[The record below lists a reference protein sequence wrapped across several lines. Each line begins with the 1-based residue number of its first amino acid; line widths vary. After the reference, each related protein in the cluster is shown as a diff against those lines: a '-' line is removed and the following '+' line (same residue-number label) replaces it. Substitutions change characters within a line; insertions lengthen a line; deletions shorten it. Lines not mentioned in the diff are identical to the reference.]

1 MMDHLL
7 QLTINCATAADAP
20 AILAL
25 QQAAYQSEAELYQ
38 DWSIPP
44 LTQSLPELQQEI
56 ATITVLK
63 ACQGTGLVGSV
74 RAVLREDNSVAI
86 GRLIVDPALQ
96 GQGIGS
102 CLMAAIEA
110 AFPTAARF
118 ELFTGS
124 LSLRNISLY
133 ERLGYTVY
141 ARKQLSPQVELVFLE
156 KPTSTLQEK

>member
-1 MMDHLL
+1 MQNLV
-7 QLTINCATAADAP
+7 ISGATATDAP

-44 LTQSLPELQQEI
+44 LTQTLAELQQEI
-56 ATITVLK
+56 AVSAVLI
-63 ACQGTGLVGSV
+63 ASLDNRLVGSV
-74 RAVLREDNSVAI
+74 RAVQQTDGSVAI

-110 AFPTAARF
+110 AFPATSRF

-133 ERLGYTVY
+133 ERLGYAAY
-141 ARKQLSPQVELVFLE
+141 ARKRLSPRVELVFLE
-156 KPTSTLQEK
+156 KRIQNP

>member
-1 MMDHLL
+1 MEGMIIVPAAKED
-7 QLTINCATAADAP
+7 AAD
-20 AILAL
+20 ILAL

-44 LTQSLPELQQEI
+44 LTQSLSELQQEI

-63 ACQGTGLVGSV
+63 ASQGSRLVGSV
-74 RAVLREDNSVAI
+74 RAVQQEDNSVAI

-102 CLMAAIEA
+102 CLMAEIEA
-110 AFPTAARF
+110 AFPTAPRF

-124 LSLRNISLY
+124 LSLRNIHLY
-133 ERLGYTVY
+133 ERLGYTVF
-141 ARKQLSPQVELVFLE
+141 ARKQLSPQVELVFME
-156 KPTSTLQEK
+156 KRVSTIQER

>member
-1 MMDHLL
+1 MQNLV
-7 QLTINCATAADAP
+7 ISGATAADAP
-20 AILAL
+20 AILVL

-56 ATITVLK
+56 AASTVLI
-63 ACQGTGLVGSV
+63 ASLDNRLVGSV
-74 RAVLREDNSVAI
+74 RAAQQADGSVAI
-86 GRLIVDPALQ
+86 GRLIVQPKLQ

-110 AFPTAARF
+110 AFPATSRF

-124 LSLRNISLY
+124 LSLRNICLY
-133 ERLGYTVY
+133 ERLGY
-141 ARKQLSPQVELVFLE
+141 RIFNRRQLSTQVELVFLE
-156 KPTSTLQEK
+156 KCIQHTQGR

>member
-1 MMDHLL
+1 MQGM
-7 QLTINCATAADAP
+7 IVIPATAEDAA

-44 LTQSLPELQQEI
+44 LTQSLSELQQEI

-63 ACQGTGLVGSV
+63 ACQGTRLVGSV
-74 RAVLREDNSVAI
+74 RAVQQEDNSVAI
-86 GRLIVDPALQ
+86 GRLIVLPDLQ

-102 CLMAAIEA
+102 SLMAAIEA
-110 AFPTAARF
+110 AFPTASRF

-124 LSLRNISLY
+124 LSLRNIRLY
-133 ERLGYTVY
+133 ERLGYTVF
-141 ARKQLSPQVELVFLE
+141 ARKQLSPQVELVFME
-156 KPTSTLQEK
+156 KRVSSKKER

>member
-1 MMDHLL
+1 MEGMIIVPAAKED
-7 QLTINCATAADAP
+7 AAD
-20 AILAL
+20 ILAL

-44 LTQSLPELQQEI
+44 LTQSLSELQQEI

-63 ACQGTGLVGSV
+63 ASQGSRLVGSV
-74 RAVLREDNSVAI
+74 RAVQQEDNSVAI

-110 AFPTAARF
+110 AFPTAPRF

-124 LSLRNISLY
+124 LSLRNIHLY
-133 ERLGYTVY
+133 ERLGY
-141 ARKQLSPQVELVFLE
+141 RIFSRRQLSAQVELVFME
-156 KPTSTLQEK
+156 KRIHHTQGR

>member
-1 MMDHLL
+1 MPNLV
-7 QLTINCATAADAP
+7 ISGATAADAP

-44 LTQSLPELQQEI
+44 LTQGLSELQQEI

-63 ACQGTGLVGSV
+63 ASQGSRLVGSV
-74 RAVLREDNSVAI
+74 RAVLQEDGSVAI

-110 AFPTAARF
+110 AFPTTSRF

-124 LSLRNISLY
+124 LSQRNISLY
-133 ERLGYTVY
+133 ERLGYAVY

-156 KPTSTLQEK
+156 KRVHHTQGR

>member
-1 MMDHLL
+1 M
-7 QLTINCATAADAP
+7 TVIPATKEDAA

-44 LTQSLPELQQEI
+44 LTQSLSELQQEI

-63 ACQGTGLVGSV
+63 ACQGTRLAGSV
-74 RAVLREDNSVAI
+74 RAVQQHDNSVAI

-110 AFPTAARF
+110 AFPTAPRF

-124 LSLRNISLY
+124 LSLRNIRLY
-133 ERLGYTVY
+133 ERLGYTVF
-141 ARKQLSPQVELVFLE
+141 ARKQLSQQVELVFME
-156 KPTSTLQEK
+156 KRVSTIQGR

>member
-1 MMDHLL
+1 M
-7 QLTINCATAADAP
+7 TIIPATKEDAA

-44 LTQSLPELQQEI
+44 LTQSLSELQQEI

-63 ACQGTGLVGSV
+63 ASQGSRLVGSV
-74 RAVLREDNSVAI
+74 RAVQQEDNSVAI

-110 AFPTAARF
+110 AFPTAPRF

-124 LSLRNISLY
+124 LSLRNIHLY
-133 ERLGYTVY
+133 ERLGYTVF
-141 ARKQLSPQVELVFLE
+141 ARKQLSPQVELVFME
-156 KPTSTLQEK
+156 KRVSTIQER

>member
-1 MMDHLL
+1 MQNLI
-7 QLTINCATAADAP
+7 INCATAADAP
-20 AILAL
+20 AIHAL

-44 LTQSLPELQQEI
+44 LTQTLAELQQEI
-56 ATITVLK
+56 ATITVLI
-63 ACQGTGLVGSV
+63 ASQDNRLVGSV

-110 AFPTAARF
+110 AFPTASRF

-124 LSLRNISLY
+124 LSLRNINLY
-133 ERLGYTVY
+133 ERLGYAVF
-141 ARKQLSPQVELVFLE
+141 ASKQLSPQVELVFME
-156 KPTSTLQEK
+156 KRVNTTKER